1 MDARLPYLLALPVLL
16 LGGLALLRSGHV
28 VLGAVALILLAV
40 VIGLARRTQKA
51 DMARDAAAHA
61 DDADATATAPEDR
74 GGARGEG

>member
-28 VLGAVALILLAV
+28 VLGAVALVLVAV
-40 VIGLARRTQKA
+40 VIVLARRTQKA

-61 DDADATATAPEDR
+61 DDAEVADPSAARR
-74 GGARGEG
+74 GPAEG

>member
-28 VLGAVALILLAV
+28 VLGAAALILLAV
-40 VIGLARRTQKA
+40 VIVLARRTQKA

-61 DDADATATAPEDR
+61 DDADASAPVDR
-74 GGARGEG
+74 GGARREG

>member
-28 VLGAVALILLAV
+28 VLGAAALILLAV
-40 VIGLARRTQKA
+40 VIVLARRTQKA

-61 DDADATATAPEDR
+61 DDAVAPEER
-74 GGARGEG
+74 GSARGEG